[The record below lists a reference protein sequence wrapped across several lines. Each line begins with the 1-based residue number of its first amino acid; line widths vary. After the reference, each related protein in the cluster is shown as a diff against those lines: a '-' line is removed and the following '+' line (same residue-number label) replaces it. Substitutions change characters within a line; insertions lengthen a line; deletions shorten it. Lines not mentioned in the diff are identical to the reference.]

1 MEKFADQQLELRFF
15 DIQANIRSDMPRF
28 IDIFKKMYCRFQS
41 DSLSSS
47 LQPPIDFIIKTQLE
61 NPRDK
66 PSLTIDGEE
75 LQLKNSALLEG
86 YVYENILHTILSKVR
101 SHFLIHAGVVSLNGQ
116 GLVLTGK
123 GGHGKTT
130 LVLELIRRG
139 FRFLSD
145 EMAALGRQDNHV
157 HPFPRSLRIR
167 PGTLEL
173 TDFATAAER
182 ATKWLDKIIIDIEKI
197 QPACLGKSVPPTHI
211 VILSNPI
218 ENEQNETECS
228 VQGLIILVNRLDHVM
243 IKAIRRIEGVTDVQ
257 FSDDGLLPFLRI
269 FSIRRTLVLS
279 KIEEICRQQQIRI
292 LNIIKDHFSLP
303 SFDGTPRLKTI
314 AKSRAVMELLR
325 NFQGGH
331 KSALLREACG
341 GRTTQLFMELS
352 TIINNANCYQLFV
365 GSLGEMAD
373 LICSLFDQERI
384 GNGR

>member
-1 MEKFADQQLELRFF
+1 MDKFADQQLRLRFF
-15 DIQANIRSDMPRF
+15 DIQANIRSDAPVF
-28 IDIFKKMYCRFQS
+28 IDIFKKMYHRFQTG
-41 DSLSSS
+41 SLSPS
-47 LQPPIDFIIKTQLE
+47 LQPPVDFTIKTQPE
-61 NPRDK
+61 KPGDK
-66 PSLTIDGEE
+66 PTLAIEGEKRP
-75 LQLKNSALLEG
+75 LKNPALLEG

-130 LVLELIRRG
+130 LVLELMRRG

-145 EMAALGRQDNHV
+145 EMAALGRQDHHV

-173 TDFATAAER
+173 TDFATAAEG

-197 QPACLGKSVPPTHI
+197 QPAYLGKAVPPTHI
-211 VILSNPI
+211 VILSNPA
-218 ENEQNETECS
+218 ENEQNGTDRSMQEL
-228 VQGLIILVNRLDHVM
+228 VILVDRLDQVM
-243 IKAIRRIEGVTDVQ
+243 IKAVGRIEGVTDVQ
-257 FSDDGLLPFLRI
+257 FSDDGLLPMLRL
-269 FSIRRTLVLS
+269 FSIRGTLALP

-292 LNIIKDHFSLP
+292 LNIIKDNFSRP
-303 SFDGTPRLKTI
+303 RFDTAPQLKAI
-314 AKSRAVMELLR
+314 ARSRAVMELLR

-352 TIINNANCYQLFV
+352 AIIRKANCYQLFV